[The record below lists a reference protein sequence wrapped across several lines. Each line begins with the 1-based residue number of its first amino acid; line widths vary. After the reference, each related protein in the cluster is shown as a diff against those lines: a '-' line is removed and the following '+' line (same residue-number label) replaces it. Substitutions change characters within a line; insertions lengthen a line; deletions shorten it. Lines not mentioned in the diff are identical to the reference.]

1 VSAIGVDLGTTF
13 SVVAFNQKKSVR
25 IISDNYGNVLFP
37 SVVSYI
43 NPTGRIVPSL
53 GLSFLMMVLDLVVGY
68 EAVRKLESNPQNTIF
83 NSKRF
88 IGRR

>member
-1 VSAIGVDLGTTF
+1 
-13 SVVAFNQKKSVR
+13 
-25 IISDNYGNVLFP
+25 
-37 SVVSYI
+37 
-43 NPTGRIVPSL
+43 
-53 GLSFLMMVLDLVVGY
+53 MMVLDLVVGY